1 MDVIVN
7 PDFVRALR
15 QERGWSQEQLAE
27 VSGVSLRTIQRVERD
42 GNCSLETR
50 NALGAAFDRP
60 GAELETGVDSERDLV
75 TIKKQIRHATWGVCI
90 GLGGAALFMIL
101 DYSFGG
107 LPAKGLGIGLGLIGL
122 GFGLSMSL
130 LGGISRY
137 YARKSVPR

>member
-27 VSGVSLRTIQRVERD
+27 VAGVSLRTIQRIERD
-42 GNCSLETR
+42 GNCSLDTR
-50 NALGAAFDRP
+50 NALGTAFDRP
-60 GAELETGVDSERDLV
+60 GAELETGVDSERDLA
-75 TIKKQIRHATWGVCI
+75 TIKKQIRHATWGVGI
-90 GLGGAALFMIL
+90 GLGAAALFMIL
-101 DYSFGG
+101 DYAFGS

-122 GFGLSMSL
+122 AFGLSMSL

-137 YARKSVPR
+137 YARKAAN